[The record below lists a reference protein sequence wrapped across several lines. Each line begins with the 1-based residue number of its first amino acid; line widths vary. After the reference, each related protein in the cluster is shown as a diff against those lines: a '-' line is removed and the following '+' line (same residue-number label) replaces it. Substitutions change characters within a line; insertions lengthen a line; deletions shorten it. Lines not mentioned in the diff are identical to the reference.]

1 MKTGRLSRADLHFI
15 EEKADSMTAE
25 DIAAHL
31 DRKIEPIIRQ
41 LKKLGK
47 TENKLQALTV
57 QAEYD
62 LKARPYWKELKNQ
75 FSEPELDMFMYYWT
89 EIIAQFHKDVL
100 ITEELQIVELIK
112 LTILADRALTE
123 KRTSQVE
130 VDSIREELRQEKRRA
145 EPDTELIYDMEK
157 SIASRLTAMD
167 YLGREY
173 KDLLSKKSALNKE
186 LKATREQRYEKMESK
201 VDTFSNLISKILKD
215 PEFYEE
221 QGKLMEKMRL
231 SMYGEEER
239 LSAVHEYDDKM
250 QDRPL
255 LNSETVLLEEE

>member
-1 MKTGRLSRADLHFI
+1 MKSGRLSRKELHFI

-25 DIAAHL
+25 KIAETLGRH
-31 DRKIEPIIRQ
+31 IEPIIRQ

-47 TENKLQALTV
+47 TENKLQALAV
-57 QAEYD
+57 QAEFD
-62 LKARPYWKELKNQ
+62 LKDRPYWKELKNQ
-75 FSEPELDMFMYYWT
+75 FSEHELDMFMYYWT
-89 EIIAQFHKDVL
+89 EIIAQFHNDVL
-100 ITEELQIVELIK
+100 ITEELQVVELAK

-130 VDSIREELRQEKRRA
+130 VEQIREELRQEKARS
-145 EPDTELIYDMEK
+145 EPDTERVYDMEK

-173 KDLLSKKSALNKE
+173 KELLSKKSSLNKE
-186 LKATREQRYEKMESK
+186 LKATREQRHAKMESK
-201 VDTFSNLISKILKD
+201 TDTMVGLIQKILKD
-215 PEFYEE
+215 PNFYEE

-239 LSAVHEYDDKM
+239 LSKVNKYEDGM
-250 QDRPL
+250 LDRPL
-255 LNSETVLLEEE
+255 LNSKTAMMED